1 MNGHE
6 RSQRAFLAWQ
16 ALFLTL
22 TSPFCSGN
30 DQFLSLRAT
39 CLPDKITISLQTQD
53 PFDGLIYSR
62 NFPSTCRV
70 AGSQQSPVTT
80 LIMEA
85 ERCGIQTRSHV
96 REVDLYVQQDPIFQ
110 QVIDEQF
117 LIQCKPGVEEGIV
130 QYRNSKNP
138 SQESFSRDVTVVSKF
153 VGRSSKK
160 PLGLLRS
167 LIPSSVSS
175 IFQRR
180 MGEAAQEQPPEQP
193 FFANLINT
201 KLDVIADAPVWV
213 EKPEPLERN
222 SRYHSRSSPS
232 PPSPS
237 PVHVA
242 KENSQRMG
250 WMELELA
257 QDDRYPRSGEVAQLV
272 MRLKQSGSH
281 DTMVSNC
288 VAHSGNPHNKKSK
301 DLTDFRGCSLDQSV
315 MSDFQAAF
323 NSRTGVKV
331 VRAEFPLFRF
341 PRENYLHIKCNILVC
356 KKNCPVAKCQDSTF
370 DHEPQEEFTKVSII
384 DKFMLETQAKIQQS
398 MIPLQTPP
406 LLTKQSPTLIRLQDI
421 TPETAET
428 PATTVKEV
436 QEPDRLTQEDIQEV
450 QDTVVEQKLLE
461 TDDDE
466 SLLCLSPSRL
476 ALAFGLLLVVLL
488 VALVFSCILWM
499 RSKSFFRRSK
509 AVPPPPLIA
518 RSAGNLA
525 PPPGTLRRG
534 PPLLF
539 PNRGR
544 MPPYIR
550 VLQ

>member
-1 MNGHE
+1 MNGLE
-6 RSQRAFLAWQ
+6 RFQKTILAWP
-16 ALFLTL
+16 ALLLILTN
-22 TSPFCSGN
+22 PFCLGN

-39 CLPDKITISLQTQD
+39 CLPDKITISLRTQD

-85 ERCGIQTRSHV
+85 ERCGIQTRSDG

-117 LIQCKPGVEEGIV
+117 LIQCQPGVEEGVV

-138 SQESFSRDVTVVSKF
+138 SQQSFSRDVTVVSKF
-153 VGRSSKK
+153 VGRSNKK
-160 PLGLLRS
+160 PSPPSLLRS
-167 LIPSSVSS
+167 LIPPAVSNL
-175 IFQRR
+175 FQRR
-180 MGEAAQEQPPEQP
+180 MGEAAQEQPDEQP
-193 FFANLINT
+193 YFANLINT

-213 EKPEPLERN
+213 EKPELPALDPQY
-222 SRYHSRSSPS
+222 SRR
-232 PPSPS
+232 PSPS
-237 PVHVA
+237 PGHVA
-242 KENSQRMG
+242 QENGQRMG
-250 WMELELA
+250 WMELELPE
-257 QDDRYPRSGEVAQLV
+257 DDTYPRSGEVAQLV

-341 PRENYLHIKCNILVC
+341 PHENYLHIKCNILVC

-384 DKFMLETQAKIQQS
+384 DKFMLETHAKVQQPIIRKPS
-398 MIPLQTPP
+398 VLVENKM
-406 LLTKQSPTLIRLQDI
+406 PTLIRLQDI
-421 TPETAET
+421 SREKEEAP
-428 PATTVKEV
+428 TTMKEV
-436 QEPDRLTQEDIQEV
+436 QEPDRLTQEEIQEV
-450 QDTVVEQKLLE
+450 EETVVEQNLVK
-461 TDDDE
+461 DDGE

-488 VALVFSCILWM
+488 VALVFSCTLWM
-499 RSKSFFRRSK
+499 RSKSFFRRTK
-509 AVPPPPLIA
+509 AVPPPPPLIT

-525 PPPGTLRRG
+525 PPPATLRRG
-534 PPLLF
+534 PPLMF